1 MNLRIIGLPLAL
13 RVPLE
18 STSYAQQIPKSC
30 QESKSRQER
39 LMAVAK
45 QLHITP
51 KQAMQL
57 LPILEAEEPKLQAIR
72 SDTSLSW
79 MEGLRRLRAVHEAS
93 DPQVK
98 AILTPAQY
106 KQLQVIRQKRGAQ
119 LMAEA
124 TEVGSRETE
133 REMPRAA

>member
-1 MNLRIIGLPLAL
+1 MNLRIIGIPLAL

-18 STSYAQQIPKSC
+18 STSYAQQIPKS
-30 QESKSRQER
+30 RQER
-39 LMAVAK
+39 LMAVAN
-45 QLHITP
+45 QLHITR

-72 SDTSLSW
+72 SATSLSR
-79 MEGLRRLRAVHEAS
+79 MERLRRLRAVHEAS

-124 TEVGSRETE
+124 TKLGSRETE

>member
-1 MNLRIIGLPLAL
+1 MKLRIIGIPLAL

-18 STSYAQQIPKSC
+18 STSYAQQIPKS
-30 QESKSRQER
+30 RQER

-45 QLHITP
+45 QLHITR

-57 LPILEAEEPKLQAIR
+57 LPILKAEEPKLQAIR
-72 SDTSLSW
+72 SATSLSR
-79 MEGLRRLRAVHEAS
+79 MERLRRLRAVHEAS

-106 KQLQVIRQKRGAQ
+106 KLLQVIRQNRRAQ

-124 TEVGSRETE
+124 TKVGSRETE

>member
-1 MNLRIIGLPLAL
+1 MKLRIIGLPLAL
-13 RVPLE
+13 RVPLV
-18 STSYAQQIPKSC
+18 STSYAQQIP
-30 QESKSRQER
+30 KSRQER

-45 QLHITP
+45 QLHITR

-57 LPILEAEEPKLQAIR
+57 LPILKAEEPKLQAIR
-72 SDTSLSW
+72 SATSLSR
-79 MEGLRRLRAVHEAS
+79 MERLRRLRAVHEAS

-124 TEVGSRETE
+124 TKVG
-133 REMPRAA
+133 

>member
-1 MNLRIIGLPLAL
+1 MKLRIIGIPLAL

-18 STSYAQQIPKSC
+18 STSYAQQIPKS
-30 QESKSRQER
+30 RQER

-45 QLHITP
+45 QLHITR

-57 LPILEAEEPKLQAIR
+57 LPILKAEEPKLQAIR
-72 SDTSLSW
+72 SATSLSR
-79 MEGLRRLRAVHEAS
+79 MERLRRLRAVHEAS

-124 TEVGSRETE
+124 TKLGSRETE

>member
-1 MNLRIIGLPLAL
+1 MKLRIIGIPLAL

-18 STSYAQQIPKSC
+18 STSFAQQIP
-30 QESKSRQER
+30 KSRQER

-45 QLHITP
+45 QLHITR

-57 LPILEAEEPKLQAIR
+57 LPILKAEEPKLQAIR
-72 SDTSLSW
+72 SATSLSR
-79 MEGLRRLRAVHEAS
+79 MERLRRLRAVHEAS

-124 TEVGSRETE
+124 TKLGSRETE

>member
-1 MNLRIIGLPLAL
+1 MKLRIIGIPLAL

-18 STSYAQQIPKSC
+18 STSYAQQIPT
-30 QESKSRQER
+30 SRQER

-45 QLHITP
+45 QLHITR

-57 LPILEAEEPKLQAIR
+57 LPILKAEEPKLQAIR
-72 SDTSLSW
+72 SATSLSR
-79 MEGLRRLRAVHEAS
+79 MERLRRLRAVHEAS

-124 TEVGSRETE
+124 TKLGSRETE

>member
-1 MNLRIIGLPLAL
+1 MKLRIIGLPLAL
-13 RVPLE
+13 RVPLV
-18 STSYAQQIPKSC
+18 STSYAQQIP
-30 QESKSRQER
+30 KSRQER

-45 QLHITP
+45 QLHITR

-72 SDTSLSW
+72 SDTSLSR
-79 MEGLRRLRAVHEAS
+79 MERLRRLPAVHEAS

-106 KQLQVIRQKRGAQ
+106 KQLQVIRQKRRAQ

-124 TEVGSRETE
+124 TKAGSRETE
-133 REMPRAA
+133 RETPRAA

>member
-1 MNLRIIGLPLAL
+1 MKLRIIGIPLAL

-18 STSYAQQIPKSC
+18 STSFAQQIP
-30 QESKSRQER
+30 KSRQER

-45 QLHITP
+45 QLHITR

-57 LPILEAEEPKLQAIR
+57 LPILKAEEPKLQAIR
-72 SDTSLSW
+72 SDTSLSR
-79 MEGLRRLRAVHEAS
+79 MERLRRLRAVHEAS

-124 TEVGSRETE
+124 TKLGSRETE

>member
-1 MNLRIIGLPLAL
+1 MTLRIIGIPLAL

-18 STSYAQQIPKSC
+18 STSYAQQIPKS
-30 QESKSRQER
+30 RQER

-45 QLHITP
+45 QLHITR

-57 LPILEAEEPKLQAIR
+57 LPILKAEEPKLQAIR
-72 SDTSLSW
+72 SATSLSR
-79 MEGLRRLRAVHEAS
+79 MERLRRLRAVHEAS

-124 TEVGSRETE
+124 TKLGSRETE

>member
-1 MNLRIIGLPLAL
+1 MTLRIIGIPLAL

-18 STSYAQQIPKSC
+18 STSFAQQIP
-30 QESKSRQER
+30 KSRQER

-45 QLHITP
+45 QLHITR

-57 LPILEAEEPKLQAIR
+57 LPILKAEEPKLQAIR
-72 SDTSLSW
+72 SATSLSR
-79 MEGLRRLRAVHEAS
+79 MERLRRLRAVHEAS

-124 TEVGSRETE
+124 TKLGSRETE

>member
-1 MNLRIIGLPLAL
+1 MTLRIIGIPLAL

-18 STSYAQQIPKSC
+18 ATSYAQQIPKSP
-30 QESKSRQER
+30 QER

-45 QLHITP
+45 QLHITR
-51 KQAMQL
+51 KQAMQV

-98 AILTPAQY
+98 AILTAAQY
-106 KQLQVIRQKRGAQ
+106 KQLQVIRQKRRAQ

-124 TEVGSRETE
+124 TKVG
-133 REMPRAA
+133 

>member
-1 MNLRIIGLPLAL
+1 MKVRNIALAL
-13 RVPLE
+13 ALCVPLV
-18 STSYAQQIPKSC
+18 STSYAQQIP
-30 QESKSRQER
+30 KSRQER

-45 QLHITP
+45 QLHITR

-57 LPILEAEEPKLQAIR
+57 LPILKAEEPKLQAIR
-72 SDTSLSW
+72 SATSLSR
-79 MEGLRRLRAVHEAS
+79 MERLRRLRAVHEAS

-124 TEVGSRETE
+124 TKLGSRETE

>member
-1 MNLRIIGLPLAL
+1 MKLRIIGLPLAL

-18 STSYAQQIPKSC
+18 SISYAQQIP
-30 QESKSRQER
+30 KSRQER

-45 QLHITP
+45 QLHINR

-57 LPILEAEEPKLQAIR
+57 LPILKAEEPKLQAIR
-72 SDTSLSW
+72 SDTSLSR
-79 MEGLRRLRAVHEAS
+79 MERLRRLRAVHEAS

-106 KQLQVIRQKRGAQ
+106 KQLQVIRQKRRAQ

-124 TEVGSRETE
+124 TKVGSLETE
-133 REMPRAA
+133 RKTPRAA

>member
-1 MNLRIIGLPLAL
+1 MKLRKIALAL
-13 RVPLE
+13 ALCVPLV
-18 STSYAQQIPKSC
+18 STSYAQEIPKS
-30 QESKSRQER
+30 RQQR

-45 QLHITP
+45 QLHITR

-57 LPILEAEEPKLQAIR
+57 LPILEAEEPKMQAIR

-106 KQLQVIRQKRGAQ
+106 KLLQVIRQNRRAQ

-124 TEVGSRETE
+124 TKVGSRETE

>member
-1 MNLRIIGLPLAL
+1 MKLRIIGIPLAL

-18 STSYAQQIPKSC
+18 STSYAQQIPKS
-30 QESKSRQER
+30 RPER

-45 QLHITP
+45 QLHITR

-57 LPILEAEEPKLQAIR
+57 LPILKAEEPKLQAIR
-72 SDTSLSW
+72 SATSLSR
-79 MEGLRRLRAVHEAS
+79 MERLRRLRAVHEAS

-124 TEVGSRETE
+124 TKLGSRETE

>member
-1 MNLRIIGLPLAL
+1 MKLRIIGIPLAL

-18 STSYAQQIPKSC
+18 STSFAQQIP
-30 QESKSRQER
+30 KSRQER

-45 QLHITP
+45 QLHITR

-72 SDTSLSW
+72 SATSLSR
-79 MEGLRRLRAVHEAS
+79 MERLRRLRAVHEAS

-98 AILTPAQY
+98 AILTPVQY

-124 TEVGSRETE
+124 TKLGSRETE

>member
-1 MNLRIIGLPLAL
+1 MKLRIIGIPLAL

-18 STSYAQQIPKSC
+18 STSYAQQIPKS
-30 QESKSRQER
+30 RQER

-45 QLHITP
+45 QLHITR

-57 LPILEAEEPKLQAIR
+57 LPILKAEEPKLQAIR
-72 SDTSLSW
+72 SATSLSR
-79 MEGLRRLRAVHEAS
+79 MERLRRLRAVHEAS

-98 AILTPAQY
+98 AILTPVQY

-124 TEVGSRETE
+124 TKLGSRETE

>member
-1 MNLRIIGLPLAL
+1 MTLRIIGIPLAL

-18 STSYAQQIPKSC
+18 STSFAQQIP
-30 QESKSRQER
+30 KSRQER

-45 QLHITP
+45 QLHITR

-57 LPILEAEEPKLQAIR
+57 LPILKAEEPKLQAIR
-72 SDTSLSW
+72 SATSLSR
-79 MEGLRRLRAVHEAS
+79 MERLRRLRAVHEAS

-106 KQLQVIRQKRGAQ
+106 KQLQVIRRAQ

-124 TEVGSRETE
+124 TKVGSRETE
-133 REMPRAA
+133 RETPRAA

>member
-1 MNLRIIGLPLAL
+1 MKLHIIGIPLAL

-18 STSYAQQIPKSC
+18 STSFAQQIP
-30 QESKSRQER
+30 KSRQER

-45 QLHITP
+45 QLHITR

-57 LPILEAEEPKLQAIR
+57 LPILKAEEPKLQAIR
-72 SDTSLSW
+72 SATSLSR
-79 MEGLRRLRAVHEAS
+79 MERLRRLRAVHEAS

-124 TEVGSRETE
+124 TKLGSRETE

>member
-1 MNLRIIGLPLAL
+1 MKLRIIGIPLAL

-18 STSYAQQIPKSC
+18 STSYAQQIPKS
-30 QESKSRQER
+30 RQER

-45 QLHITP
+45 QLHITR

-57 LPILEAEEPKLQAIR
+57 LPILKAEEPKLQAIR
-72 SDTSLSW
+72 SATSLSR
-79 MEGLRRLRAVHEAS
+79 MERLRRLRAVQEAS
-93 DPQVK
+93 DPQEK

-124 TEVGSRETE
+124 TKLGSRETE

>member
-1 MNLRIIGLPLAL
+1 MELHIIGIPLAL

-18 STSYAQQIPKSC
+18 STSFAQQIP
-30 QESKSRQER
+30 KSRQER
-39 LMAVAK
+39 LMAVAQ
-45 QLHITP
+45 QLHITR

-57 LPILEAEEPKLQAIR
+57 LPILKAEEPKLQAIR
-72 SDTSLSW
+72 NDPSLSR
-79 MEGLRRLRAVHEAS
+79 MERLRRLRAVHEAS

-124 TEVGSRETE
+124 TKLGSRETE

>member
-1 MNLRIIGLPLAL
+1 MTLRIIGIALAL

-18 STSYAQQIPKSC
+18 ATSYAQQIP
-30 QESKSRQER
+30 KSRQER

-45 QLHITP
+45 QLHITR

-93 DPQVK
+93 EPQVK

-106 KQLQVIRQKRGAQ
+106 KQLQVIRRAQ

-124 TEVGSRETE
+124 TKVGSRETE

>member
-18 STSYAQQIPKSC
+18 STSYAQQIPKS
-30 QESKSRQER
+30 RQER
-39 LMAVAK
+39 LTAVAK
-45 QLHITP
+45 QLHITR

-106 KQLQVIRQKRGAQ
+106 KQLQVIRRAK

-124 TEVGSRETE
+124 TKVGSRETE

>member
-1 MNLRIIGLPLAL
+1 MNLRIIGIPLAL

-18 STSYAQQIPKSC
+18 STSYAQQIPKS
-30 QESKSRQER
+30 RQER
-39 LMAVAK
+39 LMAVAN
-45 QLHITP
+45 QLHITR

-79 MEGLRRLRAVHEAS
+79 MERLRRLRAVYEAS

-106 KQLQVIRQKRGAQ
+106 KQLQVIRQKRRAQ

>member
-1 MNLRIIGLPLAL
+1 MKLRIIGIPLAL

-18 STSYAQQIPKSC
+18 STSYAQQIPKSP
-30 QESKSRQER
+30 QER

-45 QLHITP
+45 QLHITR
-51 KQAMQL
+51 KQAMQV

-124 TEVGSRETE
+124 TKLGSRETE

>member
-1 MNLRIIGLPLAL
+1 MERRIIGIPLAL

-18 STSYAQQIPKSC
+18 STSYAQQIPKS
-30 QESKSRQER
+30 RQER

-45 QLHITP
+45 QLHITG
-51 KQAMQL
+51 KQAMQV

-72 SDTSLSW
+72 SATSLSR
-79 MEGLRRLRAVHEAS
+79 MERLRRLRAVHEAS

-124 TEVGSRETE
+124 TKLGSRETE

>member
-1 MNLRIIGLPLAL
+1 MKLRIIGIPLAL

-18 STSYAQQIPKSC
+18 STSYAQQIPKS
-30 QESKSRQER
+30 RQER

-45 QLHITP
+45 QLHITR

-72 SDTSLSW
+72 SATSLSR
-79 MEGLRRLRAVHEAS
+79 MERLRRLRAVHEAS

-124 TEVGSRETE
+124 TKLGSRETE